1 MRKLFNH
8 NTLKAIVFMAIL
20 PMTAKT
26 QAVLYNPQTLYD
38 SPGGLYDQ
46 GTIREMNI
54 QFYDANYHS
63 TLVNSFFNYPS
74 YRIPAVVSI
83 DGISYDSV
91 GVRYK
96 GNSTFCLP
104 NDDGNP
110 KVPYNLDAN
119 YWISG
124 QKIADYKKLKFA
136 NAWMDPTFAKEITAT
151 NIYQKYMPSPEVS
164 LLKVKVQGNYLGLY
178 VNTESINKQFMEKHF
193 GEKDGVLFK
202 CDPAGMFCGEE
213 VEGEPNLHYLGED
226 STNYYTSYN
235 LKSDNGGWDKLMELI
250 SALNFNTEELGE
262 FLNID
267 RVLWAFAVNT
277 VIANYDTYNGYYV
290 HNYYHDAI
298 SELDRFIKNYPKDKR
313 LNYAHFLLAM
323 CYYEQIVD
331 EKKDLGPL
339 LNAQKEF
346 KFIIKN
352 YPNSDF
358 ALDSKFKLDFIND
371 VLASKEIYLG
381 RYYIKKEKWIA
392 AINRFKQVVE
402 HYDSTAYVEEAL
414 HRLVELHYRIG
425 LLDESKKYANLLGYN
440 YQSSK
445 WYEASY
451 SIFNKDYENPAKKI
465 NKKKGNFIIRKF
477 KSLFE

>member
-1 MRKLFNH
+1 
-8 NTLKAIVFMAIL
+8 
-20 PMTAKT
+20 
-26 QAVLYNPQTLYD
+26 
-38 SPGGLYDQ
+38 
-46 GTIREMNI
+46 MNI
-54 QFYDANYHS
+54 FLKL
-63 TLVNSFFNYPS
+63 LVIILIIFLNSCS
-74 YRIPAVVSI
+74 KKEEKISI
-83 DGISYDSV
+83 I
-91 GVRYK
+91 
-96 GNSTFCLP
+96 
-104 NDDGNP
+104 
-110 KVPYNLDAN
+110 
-119 YWISG
+119 
-124 QKIADYKKLKFA
+124 QEKKLKLQMIDA
-136 NAWMDPTFAKEITAT
+136 YKEG
-151 NIYQKYMPSPEVS
+151 
-164 LLKVKVQGNYLGLY
+164 VKALEEG
-178 VNTESINKQFMEKHF
+178 
-193 GEKDGVLFK
+193 DVLFAAK
-202 CDPAGMFCGEE
+202 KFNEAEILFPQSEWA
-213 VEGEPNLHYLGED
+213 P
-226 STNYYTSYN
+226 
-235 LKSDNGGWDKLMELI
+235 KSILMAAY
-250 SALNFNTEELGE
+250 S
-262 FLNID
+262 
-267 RVLWAFAVNT
+267 
-277 VIANYDTYNGYYV
+277 YYV
-290 HNYYHDAI
+290 QDYYYDAI

-323 CYYEQIVD
+323 CYYEQVVD
-331 EKKDLGPL
+331 EKKDLAPL

-414 HRLVELHYRIG
+414 HRLVELHYRVG

-451 SIFNKDYENPAKKI
+451 SIFNKDYESPAKKI